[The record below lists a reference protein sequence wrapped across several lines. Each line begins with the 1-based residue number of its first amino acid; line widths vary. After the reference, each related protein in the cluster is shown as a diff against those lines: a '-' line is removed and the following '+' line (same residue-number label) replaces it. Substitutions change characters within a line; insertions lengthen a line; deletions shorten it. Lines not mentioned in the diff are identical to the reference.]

1 MQKIAKASLWL
12 IASYFLVSCSSKSAK
27 VVERADDESRPD
39 WAKVTVPS
47 YEHDGKKFFVGF
59 VEVEGDS
66 SRSAAM
72 NMSDEKALS
81 EPMSALDDNFLDQ
94 NQVGETLRKDGY
106 FGQRLISATRGFR
119 VPMPSLTIVNR
130 YWETV
135 LDGPHGQTALRAY
148 SLAEISAADFEKAKR
163 AYSDRLSSNSE
174 IRKIMRDVGARQ
186 RDSVLNAQAEH

>member
-1 MQKIAKASLWL
+1 MRRISMRGAALAAVVATAAVPATAAEYIA
-12 IASYFLVSCSSKSAK
+12 
-27 VVERADDESRPD
+27 
-39 WAKVTVPS
+39 
-47 YEHDGKKFFVGF
+47 
-59 VEVEGDS
+59 
-66 SRSAAM
+66 
-72 NMSDEKALS
+72 N
-81 EPMSALDDNFLDQ
+81 NFLDQ

-106 FGQRLISATRGFR
+106 FGQRIISATRGFR

-163 AYSDRLSSNSE
+163 AYTERLSSNSE

-186 RDSVLNAQAEH
+186 RDNVLNAQAAQN